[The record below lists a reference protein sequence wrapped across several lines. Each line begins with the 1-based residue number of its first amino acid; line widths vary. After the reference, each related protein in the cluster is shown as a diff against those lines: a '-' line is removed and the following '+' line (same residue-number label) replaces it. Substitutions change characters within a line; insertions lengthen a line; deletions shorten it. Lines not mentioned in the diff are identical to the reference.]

1 MDSINIDNNM
11 DFSNIKN
18 KESESA
24 TKADTKAD
32 AKSEEKIEC
41 AGFKKDKKKC
51 TKKSTGVFE
60 NKHYCN
66 VHFKQYSSSTENK
79 SNDIPEK
86 TNKKKTS
93 KKSVKGDEE
102 EKVEVNICEGVKK
115 DKKQCTKKSTGVFK
129 NKYYCN
135 VHFKQQT
142 TLEEK
147 EETEEKEEKKEKEE
161 TEETEEK
168 EEKKEKEETEEKEEK
183 EETEEEEEKKSAT
196 QTKDKFICQTIKK
209 DGDRCDKKGVNY
221 FEDTHYCKTHFNQ
234 IQRENNKKQENE
246 DKKTIKEFNSFIKT
260 KIKNKYSD
268 DEFKNIKDTYKK
280 YMLIFHPDKCKIQ
293 NIDASELAKS
303 LNVYMDKIKNSYE

>member
-147 EETEEKEEKKEKEE
+147 EETEEKEEK
-161 TEETEEK
+161 
-168 EEKKEKEETEEKEEK
+168 